1 VTDRACLA
9 SGGIVGS
16 VTRPC
21 PHPRKGDA
29 LEPALVATIGLIV
42 LLGGTVAVLS
52 RQGILPWS
60 APSLRTF
67 GGGTSGTEAEL
78 ESASGRNSGSDL
90 MIESTLTGPTA
101 TVPSPAMDVR
111 SSRLAAD
118 GPGLS
123 ETARL
128 DLIPNPVET
137 LAARLDRFEER
148 LDQIARAVDRHAA
161 EIRQELW
168 RAQSDRAQQVE
179 VDDARRDV
187 ALERMRADLLATI
200 TRAAADGS
208 SRPGSRR
215 PDVSADLYARLARL
229 EAALAAVTNPIL
241 LPGEVYSPPAEFL
254 PEALVWENWN
264 EVGERAFSL
273 ADAYSS
279 QRLHLS
285 DETRGEIEVF
295 VTTLR
300 ALLTR
305 SVYPNLQPEPDAAQQ
320 TALRSALEEIAGE
333 FPKVRQRLER
343 EYREGLS
350 I

>member
-1 VTDRACLA
+1 
-9 SGGIVGS
+9 
-16 VTRPC
+16 
-21 PHPRKGDA
+21 
-29 LEPALVATIGLIV
+29 LEPALVATIGLIA
-42 LLGGTVAVLS
+42 LIGGTVAILS
-52 RQGILPWS
+52 RQRILPWGT
-60 APSLRTF
+60 PSLRAF
-67 GGGTSGTEAEL
+67 GGTSAAEAEL
-78 ESASGRNSGSDL
+78 DGASGRSSAADG
-90 MIESTLTGPTA
+90 MIDSTLAGPAA
-101 TVPSPAMDVR
+101 TVPSPAMEAR
-111 SSRLAAD
+111 SSQLAAD
-118 GPGLS
+118 RPGLP
-123 ETARL
+123 ETARF
-128 DLIPNPVET
+128 DLGPNPTET

-148 LDQIARAVDRHAA
+148 LDQVARAVDRHAA
-161 EIRQELW
+161 EIGQELR
-168 RAQSDRAQQVE
+168 RARSDRARQTE

-187 ALERMRADLLATI
+187 ALERLRADLLATM

-208 SRPGSRR
+208 SRSGSRR

-241 LPGEVYSPPAEFL
+241 LPGEAYSPPAEFL

-273 ADAYSS
+273 ADAYSA
-279 QRLHLS
+279 QRLFLS
-285 DETRGEIEVF
+285 EETRGEIEVF

-320 TALRSALEEIAGE
+320 AALRSALEEIAGE

>member
-1 VTDRACLA
+1 M
-9 SGGIVGS
+9 GN
-16 VTRPC
+16 
-21 PHPRKGDA
+21 A
-29 LEPALVATIGLIV
+29 LEPVLAATIGVIV

-60 APSLRTF
+60 APGLRTS
-67 GGGTSGTEAEL
+67 GGGASAAEAEL
-78 ESASGRNSGSDL
+78 DGSSARGPASDG
-90 MIESTLTGPTA
+90 MIESTQPGPTA
-101 TVPSPAMDVR
+101 AVR
-111 SSRLAAD
+111 SPVMELNLRTARPVAD
-118 GPGLS
+118 RTGVP

-128 DLIPNPVET
+128 DLVPNPVET

-148 LDQIARAVDRHAA
+148 LDQIARAVDQHAA
-161 EIRQELW
+161 EIAHELR
-168 RAQSDRAQQVE
+168 RARSDRAQQSE
-179 VDDARRDV
+179 ADDARRDV
-187 ALERMRADLLATI
+187 ALERLRADLLATL
-200 TRAAADGS
+200 TRLATDGS

-229 EAALAAVTNPIL
+229 EATLAAVTNPIL
-241 LPGEVYSPPAEFL
+241 LPGEEYSPPAEFL

-273 ADAYSS
+273 ADAYSA

-285 DETRGEIEVF
+285 EETRREIEVF

-300 ALLTR
+300 TLLTR
-305 SVYPNLQPEPDAAQQ
+305 SVYPNLHLEPDATQQ
-320 TALRSALEEIAGE
+320 AALRSALEEIAGE
-333 FPKVRQRLER
+333 FPKLRQRLER

>member
-1 VTDRACLA
+1 M
-9 SGGIVGS
+9 
-16 VTRPC
+16 
-21 PHPRKGDA
+21 
-29 LEPALVATIGLIV
+29 EPALAATIGLIV
-42 LLGGTVAVLS
+42 LLGGTLAVLS
-52 RQGILPWS
+52 RQGILPWGRPALRMS
-60 APSLRTF
+60 RGGAGAADGELNATNGRNPASDGVIEPSLSGPTAAVRAPSL
-67 GGGTSGTEAEL
+67 
-78 ESASGRNSGSDL
+78 NVGS
-90 MIESTLTGPTA
+90 P
-101 TVPSPAMDVR
+101 R
-111 SSRLAAD
+111 SAAD
-118 GPGLS
+118 RVGLPDP
-123 ETARL
+123 AGL
-128 DLIPNPVET
+128 DLVPNPVET
-137 LAARLDRFEER
+137 LAGRLDRFEER

-161 EIRQELW
+161 EIGQELR
-168 RAQSDRAQQVE
+168 RARSERAQQTE
-179 VDDARRDV
+179 AEEARRDV
-187 ALERMRADLLATI
+187 ALERLRADLLATM

-241 LPGEVYSPPAEFL
+241 LPGEAYSPPAEFL

-273 ADAYSS
+273 ADAYSA
-279 QRLHLS
+279 QRLFLS
-285 DETRGEIEVF
+285 EETRGEIEVF

-320 TALRSALEEIAGE
+320 AALRSALEEIAAE

>member
-1 VTDRACLA
+1 
-9 SGGIVGS
+9 
-16 VTRPC
+16 
-21 PHPRKGDA
+21 
-29 LEPALVATIGLIV
+29 V
-42 LLGGTVAVLS
+42 LLGGTAAVLS
-52 RQGILPWS
+52 RQGILPWG
-60 APSLRTF
+60 APSLRTL
-67 GGGTSGTEAEL
+67 GGGTTAAEAEL
-78 ESASGRNSGSDL
+78 EGASERSSALDG
-90 MIESTLTGPTA
+90 MIESTFSHPAA
-101 TVPSPAMDVR
+101 TVPSPAVDVR
-111 SSRLAAD
+111 SSRLVAD
-118 GPGLS
+118 RTGLP

-128 DLIPNPVET
+128 DLAPNPMET

-148 LDQIARAVDRHAA
+148 LDQVARAVDHHVA
-161 EIRQELW
+161 EIGQELR
-168 RAQSDRAQQVE
+168 RARSDRARQAE

-187 ALERMRADLLATI
+187 VFERLRADLLATL

-241 LPGEVYSPPAEFL
+241 LPGEPYSPPAEFL

-273 ADAYSS
+273 ADAYSA

-285 DETRGEIEVF
+285 QETRGEIELF

-320 TALRSALEEIAGE
+320 AALRSALEEIAGE
-333 FPKVRQRLER
+333 FPKVRQGLER
-343 EYREGLS
+343 EFREGLS
-350 I
+350 A

>member
-1 VTDRACLA
+1 
-9 SGGIVGS
+9 
-16 VTRPC
+16 
-21 PHPRKGDA
+21 
-29 LEPALVATIGLIV
+29 
-42 LLGGTVAVLS
+42 VLS
-52 RQGILPWS
+52 RQRILPWG
-60 APSLRTF
+60 APTLRTF
-67 GGGTSGTEAEL
+67 GGGPSAAEAEL
-78 ESASGRNSGSDL
+78 DGASARNSTPDGT
-90 MIESTLTGPTA
+90 IEPTLTGPAA
-101 TVPSPAMDVR
+101 TVRPPAMDVR
-111 SSRLAAD
+111 PSGQSNDR
-118 GPGLS
+118 PGLP
-123 ETARL
+123 EIARI
-128 DLIPNPVET
+128 DLVPNPVET

-148 LDQIARAVDRHAA
+148 LDQVARAVDRHAA
-161 EIRQELW
+161 EIGQELR
-168 RAQSDRAQQVE
+168 RAQSDRAHQAE
-179 VDDARRDV
+179 AEDARREV
-187 ALERMRADLLATI
+187 AMERLRADLLASLTSV
-200 TRAAADGS
+200 AADGN

-241 LPGEVYSPPAEFL
+241 LPGEVYSPPDEFL

-285 DETRGEIEVF
+285 EETRGEIEVF

-320 TALRSALEEIAGE
+320 AALRSALEEIAGE
-333 FPKVRQRLER
+333 FPRIRQRLER
-343 EYREGLS
+343 EYREALS

>member
-1 VTDRACLA
+1 
-9 SGGIVGS
+9 
-16 VTRPC
+16 
-21 PHPRKGDA
+21 
-29 LEPALVATIGLIV
+29 
-42 LLGGTVAVLS
+42 
-52 RQGILPWS
+52 
-60 APSLRTF
+60 
-67 GGGTSGTEAEL
+67 
-78 ESASGRNSGSDL
+78 
-90 MIESTLTGPTA
+90 MIESTLAGSPPA
-101 TVPSPAMDVR
+101 TVPPPAMDAR
-111 SSRLAAD
+111 TSRLTAD
-118 GPGLS
+118 RTGLP

-128 DLIPNPVET
+128 DLVPNSTET

-148 LDQIARAVDRHAA
+148 LNQIARAVDRHAA
-161 EIRQELW
+161 EIGQELR
-168 RAQSDRAQQVE
+168 RARSDRAQQAE

-187 ALERMRADLLATI
+187 ALERLRADLLAATA
-200 TRAAADGS
+200 RAAADGS

-241 LPGEVYSPPAEFL
+241 LPGEAYSPPAEFL
-254 PEALVWENWN
+254 PEALVWDNWN

-273 ADAYSS
+273 ADAYSA
-279 QRLHLS
+279 QRLYLS
-285 DETRGEIEVF
+285 EETRGEIEMF

-300 ALLTR
+300 ALLTG

-320 TALRSALEEIAGE
+320 AALRSALEEIAGE

>member
-1 VTDRACLA
+1 
-9 SGGIVGS
+9 
-16 VTRPC
+16 
-21 PHPRKGDA
+21 
-29 LEPALVATIGLIV
+29 LEPALAATIGLIV
-42 LLGGTVAVLS
+42 LLGGTVVVLS
-52 RQGILPWS
+52 RQRILPWG
-60 APSLRTF
+60 APSLRAF
-67 GGGTSGTEAEL
+67 GGDTSAAEAEL
-78 ESASGRNSGSDL
+78 DGASQRNSASDG
-90 MIESTLTGPTA
+90 MIEPTLTGQTA
-101 TVPSPAMDVR
+101 TVRSLATDVR
-111 SSRLAAD
+111 SSRLGAD
-118 GPGLS
+118 RPGLP

-128 DLIPNPVET
+128 DLVPNPVEI

-161 EIRQELW
+161 EIAQELR
-168 RAQSDRAQQVE
+168 RARSDRAQQAE

-187 ALERMRADLLATI
+187 ALERLRADLLAMV
-200 TRAAADGS
+200 TRVAADGG
-208 SRPGSRR
+208 SRSGSRR
-215 PDVSADLYARLARL
+215 PDVCADLYARLARL

-241 LPGEVYSPPAEFL
+241 LPGEAYSPPAEFL

-273 ADAYSS
+273 ADAYSA

-320 TALRSALEEIAGE
+320 TALRSALEEIAAE
-333 FPKVRQRLER
+333 FPKVRHCLER
-343 EYREGLS
+343 EYREGHS
-350 I
+350 N